1 MRKATWALGTAG
13 PPHAA
18 SGDTFLGC
26 SHLSKCESPSL
37 GARAGAR
44 GGGTNVNMGVRAMGA
59 YDTTY
64 MSAGT
69 VLLNDTNHQCMFPG
83 LASRIWNK
91 TSVPTGFQRGAT
103 RGVIQIVIL
112 YVLLYAL
119 HIIIALVMHHHI
131 LSL

>member
-26 SHLSKCESPSL
+26 SHLSKGELPSL

-69 VLLNDTNHQCMFPG
+69 VLLNDTNYDNLIMFNIIY
-83 LASRIWNK
+83 LLNK
-91 TSVPTGFQRGAT
+91 
-103 RGVIQIVIL
+103 
-112 YVLLYAL
+112 
-119 HIIIALVMHHHI
+119 
-131 LSL
+131 